1 MGIARAR
8 TGIALKGAAKPTEK
22 CAQAPSSRPGQ
33 GYHCGWNRRAVILYE
48 HPFNERVRT
57 YLRLEHL
64 FHRFDEL
71 ITREPAVDHHFA
83 LTTLFELVD
92 VGGRPDLKT
101 EVLKDLEKN
110 RQQFLSYR
118 GNPSVSEA
126 ALNDLIAELDT
137 HLELLKSLSGRI
149 GQAVSDNEW
158 LSSLRNRS
166 SIPGGTCGFDLPFY
180 HAWQQLPSAQR
191 CQDLR
196 QWGESLRPLQNAV
209 NLLLRLLR
217 DNGMTQKV
225 VASAGQFQQALP
237 QGRFQLMRLRLDPQL
252 GLIPEISG
260 NRLMIWVRMMKADEA
275 GRMQASNQDV
285 TFEVALCV

>member
-1 MGIARAR
+1 MIA
-8 TGIALKGAAKPTEK
+8 
-22 CAQAPSSRPGQ
+22 PG
-33 GYHCGWNRRAVILYE
+33 NLRAVILYE

-71 ITREPAVDHHFA
+71 ITRESAVDHHFA

-92 VGGRPDLKT
+92 VGGRADLKT

-118 GNPSVSEA
+118 GNPSVSEG
-126 ALNDLIAELDT
+126 ALNEVIAELDM
-137 HLELLKSLSGRI
+137 HLELLQSWSGRI
-149 GQAVSDNEW
+149 GQAVTDNEW

-180 HAWQQLPSAQR
+180 HAWQQHPSAQR

-225 VASAGQFQQALP
+225 VAAAGQFQQALP
-237 QGRFQLMRLRLDPQL
+237 QGRFQLMRLRLDAQH

>member
-8 TGIALKGAAKPTEK
+8 TGIALTGAAKPTEK

-225 VASAGQFQQALP
+225 VATAGQFQQALP

>member
-126 ALNDLIAELDT
+126 ALNDLIAELDM